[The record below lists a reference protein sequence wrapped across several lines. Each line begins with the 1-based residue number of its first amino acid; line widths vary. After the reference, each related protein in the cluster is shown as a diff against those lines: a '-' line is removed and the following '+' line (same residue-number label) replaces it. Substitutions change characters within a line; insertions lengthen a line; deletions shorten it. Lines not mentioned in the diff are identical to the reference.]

1 MVAEQQLS
9 AMADRLVNL
18 EGAVGRIIG
27 DMKDHARGIEEQKAT
42 LVSQLNQEFESHKL
56 AMAGVVDEARREFT
70 DLKAGLTA
78 LYTATEQSM
87 SDLKRRMDGHEARA
101 SAEHPKKG
109 KGYIPLK
116 SMVPDKFSDKE
127 EEWRQWQDDMADYLD
142 NQEPGMKKLL
152 KEIEASANPVD
163 EEWIKA
169 KGTEY
174 DDKVIGDGV
183 NVWRALKTL
192 TGGEARKVV
201 MSVRPENGFQA
212 WQKLHMRFGPSLA
225 ARQGAVLSEL
235 SMMVT
240 KPAKNPTDTKIL
252 VTELERRIKLVDDIT
267 GDGVGDNHAKSVLV
281 GILDPM
287 TRQHT
292 AMYHGSTHNFEQLK
306 KAVLEFVNNA
316 TRRDDAMQVGCIA
329 SEENPVQSQIW
340 NEDEEPYLGAVSS
353 WKQCYNCN
361 GFGHFARECP
371 KGKGKGSD
379 KGKGKGASDGPK
391 GKGKSWDAVKGGK
404 GTKGKGKKG
413 PTYGTCWNC
422 GGDHYMVECPAK
434 GKGKGSKGLYVIEE
448 EWYGEEAQGPTIK
461 ALGRLT
467 AVPTCEKGCSHT
479 SRALGAKGEVAA
491 GEAEEGVH
499 KVVGDAGETWSLASY
514 CKSKRRQGDVKRER
528 REKQRPTMEAGAVRM
543 FRTIEPEG
551 IHAMGQS
558 REWEEVEMAVDS
570 GASETVMG
578 PEMLEGVETKESLAS
593 RRGVEYEVANGIR
606 IPNLGEK
613 QFKGITDEG
622 LPRNLRVQVCDVNK
636 PLLSVSK
643 IVQGGNRVV
652 FDGSGS
658 YIEDKAS
665 GERMWLQEKGGM
677 FMLKMW
683 VKNDGF

>member
-1 MVAEQQLS
+1 MVAEQQIA
-9 AMADRLVNL
+9 AMADRLSNI
-18 EGAVGRIIG
+18 EGAVGRIVG
-27 DMKDHARGIEEQKAT
+27 DMKDHARIIEEQKIN
-42 LVSQLNQEFESHKL
+42 LVTQLNQEFEKHKL
-56 AMAGVVDEARREFT
+56 VMVGIVDEARREFT
-70 DLKAGLTA
+70 DLKAGLTTI
-78 LYTATEQSM
+78 YTATDQSM
-87 SDLKRRMDGHEARA
+87 HDMRKRMDAHEARV
-101 SAEHPKKG
+101 SAEGSRKG

-116 SMVPDKFSDKE
+116 SMVPEKFSDKE

-152 KEIEASANPVD
+152 EDIEGSTNMVD
-163 EEWIKA
+163 EEWVKE
-169 KGTEY
+169 KLDEY
-174 DDKVIGDGV
+174 DAKVVGDGV

-240 KPAKNPTDTKIL
+240 KPAKNPVETKNL

-267 GDGVGDNHAKSVLV
+267 GDGVGDNHAKSILV
-281 GILDPM
+281 GILDPT

-292 AMYHGSTHNFEQLK
+292 AMYHGRTHNFEQLK

-316 TRRDDAMQVGCIA
+316 TRRDDAMQVGCITA
-329 SEENPVQSQIW
+329 EENFGQSQTW
-340 NEDEEPYLGAVSS
+340 NEDEESYLGAVGN
-353 WKQCYNCN
+353 WKQCYNCH
-361 GFGHFARECP
+361 GYGHIARDCP
-371 KGKGKGSD
+371 KGKGKGGD
-379 KGKGKGASDGPK
+379 KGKGKGASESSK
-391 GKGKSWDAVKGGK
+391 GKGKSWDLVKGGK
-404 GTKGKGKKG
+404 GTKGKGKRG
-413 PTYGTCWNC
+413 PAYGCWNC
-422 GGDHYMVECPAK
+422 GGDHYAVDCPTK
-434 GKGKGSKGLYVIEE
+434 GKGKGSKGLYTIDED
-448 EWYGEEAQGPTIK
+448 WDNYEAQGPAIK
-461 ALGRLT
+461 ALGRFT
-467 AVPTCEKGCSHT
+467 SVPTCES
-479 SRALGAKGEVAA
+479 SRGEIGSVDDD
-491 GEAEEGVH
+491 GQR
-499 KVVGDAGETWSLASY
+499 WSLVCY
-514 CKSKRRQGDVKRER
+514 CKNKRRQGDMKRER
-528 REKQRPTMEAGAVRM
+528 RDKQRSTMDVGALRI
-543 FRTIEPEG
+543 FKTIEPEG
-551 IHAMGQS
+551 VHALGQN
-558 REWEEVEMAVDS
+558 EWEEVEMAVDS

-578 PEMLEGVETKESLAS
+578 PEVLECVETKESPAS

-613 QFKGITDEG
+613 QFKGVTGEG

-652 FDGSGS
+652 FDGNGS

-683 VKNDGF
+683 VRNEGF